1 MNDDLISR
9 KKAINA
15 MCDNCDTVA
24 AKCAHFP
31 CERFLAM
38 EQLPSADVPDTDVG
52 VMISRQSAIEMLDKM
67 MLDAPDHR
75 AYTTVSIVLENI
87 KDLPSAEPQIKK
99 GKWIKA
105 NGMAPPEYTGR
116 YVCSECGHYALM
128 KPPYGNRQILSN
140 FCPNCGAKMGERRT
154 YETD

>member
-52 VMISRQSAIEMLDKM
+52 DMISRQAAIGALDGEIIITGRINAEAIK
-67 MLDAPDHR
+67 
-75 AYTTVSIVLENI
+75 AYVRLVKDRLER
-87 KDLPSAEPQIKK
+87 LPSAEPQIVRCVDCKR
-99 GKWIKA
+99 A
-105 NGMAPPEYTGR
+105 
-116 YVCSECGHYALM
+116 
-128 KPPYGNRQILSN
+128 YGWTTMQGLYGGLACEQLDRDVDDN
-140 FCPNCGAKMGERRT
+140 FFCAYGERRT